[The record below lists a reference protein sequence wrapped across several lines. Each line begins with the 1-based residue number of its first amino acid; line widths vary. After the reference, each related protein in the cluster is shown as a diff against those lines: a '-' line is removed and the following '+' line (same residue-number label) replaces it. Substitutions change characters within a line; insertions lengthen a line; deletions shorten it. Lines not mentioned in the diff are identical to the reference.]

1 MQSKIWEYKSR
12 NFNKDAIT
20 AFAGKHGLPPVV
32 ACLLM
37 NRGITGDDEVSAY
50 FKKSLADVKSPFD
63 FEDMETATARIIK
76 ALENKE
82 KIIAYGDYDVDGI
95 TSTAVLFKFLKSQ
108 GAEVEFYIPDR
119 HKEGYGLNIP
129 AINRLVKKG
138 AKLIISVDCGITSV
152 GEVEF
157 AKTMG
162 VDFIIT
168 DHHTC
173 KEDIPRA
180 VAVINPKKPDTTYGY
195 EYLAGVGVAFK
206 LILGLSIRMGLDT
219 RNIFAEYADLVAIG
233 TIADVVPLLGE
244 NRVIVEK
251 GIEKLS
257 NTRNCGIRAL
267 MSISG
272 LEGKTLDAQNVAFA
286 VSPRLNAAGR
296 MESAET
302 AVRLLIEENYE
313 RALEIAKYLDS
324 LNKKRQEIEQE
335 IYKEALA
342 QIESLGSEQ
351 SAYVLW
357 SENWHSGV
365 IGIVASKLCEQFY
378 RPCML
383 ISCQDGKGKASGR
396 SIEEMNLFNALS
408 ECDDI
413 LTEFG
418 GHAQAAGFGIN
429 QNNIDQFRTRINQ
442 YAKKCFEGKTL
453 IPKIHIDCQ
462 LDTSDITMNAAKVL
476 SKLEPFGMSN
486 EMPVFSSMGMRL
498 ITVRT
503 IGADNKH
510 LRLYMTDG
518 KSNFNAIGF
527 NMGYMVGELKCG
539 ELVSVAYNINVNE
552 YNGAE
557 NLQLILKD
565 VKM

>member
-12 NFNKDAIT
+12 HLNKDDIT
-20 AFAGKHGLPPVV
+20 AFGNKHGLPPVV
-32 ACLLM
+32 ACLLL
-37 NRGITGDDEVSAY
+37 NRGITEDAEVSAY
-50 FKKSLADVKSPFD
+50 FRKSLAAINSPFD
-63 FEDMETATARIIK
+63 FEDMEVAVARIKK
-76 ALENKE
+76 AVDSHE
-82 KIIAYGDYDVDGI
+82 KIIIYGDYDVDGI
-95 TSTAVLFKFLKSQ
+95 TATAVLYKFLKSV
-108 GAEVEFYIPDR
+108 GADVEFYIPDR

-129 AINRLVKKG
+129 AINRLIKNG

-162 VDFIIT
+162 ADFIIT

-173 KEDIPRA
+173 KEEIPRA
-180 VAVINPKKPDTTYGY
+180 VAVINPKKPDTTYGF
-195 EYLAGVGVAFK
+195 EFLAGVGVAFK
-206 LILGLSIRMGLDT
+206 LVLGISIKMELDT
-219 RNIFAEYADLVAIG
+219 KNIFMEYADLVAIG

-251 GIEKLS
+251 GIAKLS
-257 NTRNCGIRAL
+257 QTKNCGIKAL
-267 MSISG
+267 LSISG
-272 LEGKTLDAQNVAFA
+272 LGGKTLDAQSVAFA
-286 VSPRLNAAGR
+286 ISPRLNAAGR

-302 AVRLLIEENYE
+302 AVRLLIEEDYDE
-313 RALEIAKYLDS
+313 ALKIATYLDN

-335 IYKEALA
+335 IYKEALK
-342 QIESLGSEQ
+342 QIESFDTQQ

-378 RPCML
+378 RPCIL
-383 ISCQDGKGKASGR
+383 ISCQNGKGKASGR
-396 SIEEMNLFNALS
+396 SIEEMNLFSALS

-413 LTEFG
+413 LSEFG
-418 GHAQAAGFGIN
+418 GHSQAAGFGIN
-429 QNNIDQFRTRINQ
+429 QSNIEEFRVRLNQ

-453 IPKIHIDCQ
+453 LPKIYIDCP
-462 LDTSDITMNAAKVL
+462 LATSDITLNAAKIL

-486 EMPVFSSMGMRL
+486 ETPVFSSKGMRL

-503 IGADNKH
+503 IGADNRH
-510 LRLYMTDG
+510 LKLYMSDG
-518 KSNFNAIGF
+518 KNTFNGIGF
-527 NMGYMVGELKCG
+527 NMGNMVGELKCG
-539 ELVSVAYNINVNE
+539 ETVSIAYNISINE

-557 NLQLILKD
+557 NLQLVLKD